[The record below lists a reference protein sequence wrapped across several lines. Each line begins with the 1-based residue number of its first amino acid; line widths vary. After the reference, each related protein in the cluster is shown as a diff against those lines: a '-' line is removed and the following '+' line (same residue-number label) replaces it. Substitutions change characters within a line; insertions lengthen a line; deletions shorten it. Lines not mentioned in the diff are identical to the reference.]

1 MVLPISG
8 SRAHPRISFE
18 FLVLSFE
25 FPPTQIRDAPTM
37 SFRPSERSER
47 VEESM
52 GRLLENRCLQLLTD
66 FSTRPSTSL
75 EMTGLGSCRCQLPL
89 TLSLIQPQ
97 PRSLTADLF

>member
-1 MVLPISG
+1 
-8 SRAHPRISFE
+8 
-18 FLVLSFE
+18 
-25 FPPTQIRDAPTM
+25 
-37 SFRPSERSER
+37 
-47 VEESM
+47 M

-89 TLSLIQPQ
+89 TLALIQPQ